1 MKKRPRRSLLLISL
15 SNPTAIIFGVCLI
28 GFLVSLIN
36 AIRIEYERQE
46 DDFFVGHGSPAYGD
60 PLLLL
65 AAATGLVI
73 GRWWSVLLALLVSLR
88 LIQGYGYISR
98 DVVSHDVPLLSWR
111 AVQKIWHAIFA
122 SDPQNIFEIILA
134 ITISIYAAWLLGRII
149 YRRLAPSSAGG

>member
-1 MKKRPRRSLLLISL
+1 MKKRPRRCQLLISL
-15 SNPTAIIFGVCLI
+15 SNPAAIIFGVCLI

-46 DDFFVGHGSPAYGD
+46 DDFFVGHGSPAYWD

-73 GRWWSVLLALLVSLR
+73 GRWWSILLALLVSLR

-98 DVVSHDVPLLSWR
+98 DAVSYDVPLLSWR
-111 AVQKIWHAIFA
+111 AFEEIWHFILAPV
-122 SDPQNIFEIILA
+122 PQNIFEIILA
-134 ITISIYAAWLLGRII
+134 ITISIYGAWLLGRTI
-149 YRRLAPSSAGG
+149 YRRLATSHVGG